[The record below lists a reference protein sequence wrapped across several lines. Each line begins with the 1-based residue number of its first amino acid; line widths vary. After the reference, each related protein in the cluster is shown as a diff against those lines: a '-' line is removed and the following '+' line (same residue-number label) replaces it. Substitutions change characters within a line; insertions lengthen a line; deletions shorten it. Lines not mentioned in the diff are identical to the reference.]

1 MNVGPDAHDELMDA
15 IKRAD
20 EDAAGRRRIEI
31 PREVAER
38 IEKDAEHY
46 RQVLYRDAAREIIAP
61 SEMLVWKA
69 DEPFPPK
76 HKPLPQQM
84 NGGARKYHGDVARGY
99 DAKRENSPKWK
110 QENAIIEEYLS
121 DMEPGTTVLDCPC
134 GTGRFLRLY
143 EESGFNVI
151 CMDASDEMLK
161 QAFEKGSIVK
171 NDYVIGSICKTGL
184 PDDVVDVA
192 MNIRISRWVSP
203 EEWLGEMQRVAK
215 KRIIFTARVRDHP
228 HARSYDMINDLLR
241 GWKITRDE
249 GLPDDD
255 AYRVIMLEPV

>member
-1 MNVGPDAHDELMDA
+1 MNVGPDEQAELMDA

-20 EDAAGRRRIEI
+20 EDGRKRIEI
-31 PREVAER
+31 PREVAET
-38 IEKDAEHY
+38 IEKDTEHF
-46 RQVLYRDAAREIIAP
+46 RQVRYREAARAIMAP

-76 HKPLPQQM
+76 HKPVPQQR
-84 NGGARKYHGDVARGY
+84 NDGARKYHGETAAGY
-99 DAKRENSPKWK
+99 DAKREDSPKWK
-110 QENAIIEEYLS
+110 QENAIIEDMLS
-121 DMEPGTTVLDCPC
+121 DLEPGTTVLDCPC

-151 CMDASDEMLK
+151 CMDASDDMIK
-161 QAFEKGSIVK
+161 QAFAKGSVIK
-171 NDYVIGSICKTGL
+171 NDYVIGDITNTKLSDNI
-184 PDDVVDVA
+184 VDVS

-203 EEWLGEMQRVAK
+203 EGWLGEMQRVAR

-228 HARSYDMINDLLR
+228 HARSYDMINGLLN